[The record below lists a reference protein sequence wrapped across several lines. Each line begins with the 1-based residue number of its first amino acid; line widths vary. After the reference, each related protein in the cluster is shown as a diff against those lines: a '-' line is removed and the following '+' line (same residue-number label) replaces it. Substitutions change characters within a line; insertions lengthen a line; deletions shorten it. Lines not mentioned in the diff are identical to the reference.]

1 MQSFTIEEFKK
12 IHQAWK
18 KSGLSVR
25 DYCAN
30 TGIKE
35 SRFYYWKKR
44 IEDGDSLPTPT
55 GGFIPV
61 KLNGKSC
68 KLDSH
73 ITSGTC
79 ASDVLCELVYQNGV
93 TLRVTSD
100 MTLDQLCA
108 MVLLLNWPMF
118 TLSDSDK
125 FYLYPFPT
133 GMRKSFYSLSGI
145 VLNEM
150 HQDIQQGDAF
160 FFVNCSLTSMKI
172 LHMEFVGLVF
182 YNLKLEQG
190 RIQLPEMDQD
200 DSAVSRNT
208 KWSELVMMTHG
219 LSKTDVRQHPRWIP
233 HKKDEKKS

>member
-79 ASDVLCELVYQNGV
+79 ASDVLCELVYQYCRRQSPILMTGDTCDTCFLKLSLTRAGRKNFPERFPAR
-93 TLRVTSD
+93 LRERD
-100 MTLDQLCA
+100 
-108 MVLLLNWPMF
+108 F
-118 TLSDSDK
+118 K
-125 FYLYPFPT
+125 
-133 GMRKSFYSLSGI
+133 KSLSL
-145 VLNEM
+145 VSSC
-150 HQDIQQGDAF
+150 HPK
-160 FFVNCSLTSMKI
+160 VSL
-172 LHMEFVGLVF
+172 
-182 YNLKLEQG
+182 
-190 RIQLPEMDQD
+190 
-200 DSAVSRNT
+200 
-208 KWSELVMMTHG
+208 
-219 LSKTDVRQHPRWIP
+219 IP
-233 HKKDEKKS
+233 AS

>member
-18 KSGLSVR
+18 ESGLSVR

-55 GGFIPV
+55 GGFISV

-100 MTLDQLCA
+100 MTLDQICA
-108 MVLLLNWPMF
+108 MVLLLN
-118 TLSDSDK
+118 
-125 FYLYPFPT
+125 
-133 GMRKSFYSLSGI
+133 
-145 VLNEM
+145 
-150 HQDIQQGDAF
+150 
-160 FFVNCSLTSMKI
+160 
-172 LHMEFVGLVF
+172 
-182 YNLKLEQG
+182 
-190 RIQLPEMDQD
+190 
-200 DSAVSRNT
+200 
-208 KWSELVMMTHG
+208 
-219 LSKTDVRQHPRWIP
+219 
-233 HKKDEKKS
+233 